1 MSLQAHPSPNS
12 ALSALDGIA
21 ASATD
26 LWLLIGRLLMC
37 WIFIA
42 VAWGSGGNAAGLAGY
57 LTSLKV
63 PAPEILS
70 WVGLI
75 VEALIGISIVFGI
88 ATRYGAALAILF
100 VIVATALA
108 HRYWEYTGPAVGV
121 NYNYFLKNLS
131 MIGGFI
137 YLFVIG
143 PGRFSVD
150 NALGRT

>member
-75 VEALIGISIVFGI
+75 IRSPHWDQHRVRHRDPIWRGARHPVCDCRNRTGASLLGIP
-88 ATRYGAALAILF
+88 
-100 VIVATALA
+100 
-108 HRYWEYTGPAVGV
+108 GPAVGV

-150 NALGRT
+150 NALGRK